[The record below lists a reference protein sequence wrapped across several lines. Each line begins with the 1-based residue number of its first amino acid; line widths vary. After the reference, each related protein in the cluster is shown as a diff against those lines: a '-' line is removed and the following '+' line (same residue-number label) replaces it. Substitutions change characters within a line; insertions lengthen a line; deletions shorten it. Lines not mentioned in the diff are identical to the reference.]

1 MFFLKYCSL
10 KKYIFKTA
18 YLNNIF
24 PNLLPSKITP
34 SKNTL
39 SKLLPQKIHF
49 QNCSVK
55 EIYIFRF
62 ALENYILKTAL
73 SKNTFSKIKFSK
85 FFSIKTL
92 LESTESSKEL
102 YKSSM
107 ICLITFFSIY
117 LQLKILVDN
126 SFHLY

>member
-62 ALENYILKTAL
+62 ALKSYIFKTAL
-73 SKNTFSKIKFSK
+73 SKNTFSKIKFWK

-102 YKSSM
+102 HKSSM

-117 LQLKILVDN
+117 LQLKILMDN